1 MNGLLI
7 RLLLCCLS
15 WNPSDECDSRVV
27 TIDCT
32 ANLLVFT
39 STTVQHRLLKVKLKG
54 GNPTSSLQPNL
65 TRVASRAVGSPQV
78 DKYMEDALR
87 QTVKRSLMD
96 LSRALNGDAKT
107 DVTPIFNT
115 LVALDRST
123 GKVEL
128 RPSVSDLVD
137 MIHAVCRESITVIT
151 VVPRLAEPLPQDPN
165 ASDLN
170 GPAPLPTFYEVRIG
184 WESEETNVSVKT
196 REHCGRKGFKVARSP
211 V

>member
-1 MNGLLI
+1 LYGKI
-7 RLLLCCLS
+7 
-15 WNPSDECDSRVV
+15 
-27 TIDCT
+27 
-32 ANLLVFT
+32 LVFT
-39 STTVQHRLLKVKLKG
+39 STSVQHCVLKVKLIG
-54 GNPTSSLQPNL
+54 RASSSLQPNL
-65 TRVASRAVGSPQV
+65 TRVAPWAVGSPQV

-87 QTVKRSLMD
+87 QTVKRSLME

-165 ASDLN
+165 AADLN

-184 WESEETNVSVKT
+184 SGVEGVCICRKRAVLSSRTILRSE
-196 REHCGRKGFKVARSP
+196 RLPDRP
-211 V
+211 